1 MFKQFSRSERRQLL
15 YIGVF
20 LVVLVLLWVLIA
32 PKKSALH
39 LVKAKQELEAIQVE
53 NKRLEEEND
62 VLRKEID
69 RLKHDPTYFE
79 EKARKEYGLLKKN
92 EMLYKFDKKK

>member
-20 LVVLVLLWVLIA
+20 LVVLILLWVLIA

-69 RLKHDPTYFE
+69 RLKHDPTYLE

-92 EMLYKFDKKK
+92 EMLYKFEKK

>member
-1 MFKQFSRSERRQLL
+1 MFKKFSRSERRQLL

-20 LVVLVLLWVLIA
+20 LIVLVLLWVLIA
-32 PKKSALH
+32 PKKSTLH
-39 LVKAKQELEAIQVE
+39 LLLTQKKLAVIQVE
-53 NKRLEEEND
+53 NKRLEEENAI
-62 VLRKEID
+62 LREEID
-69 RLKHDPTYFE
+69 RLKHDPTYLE

>member
-1 MFKQFSRSERRQLL
+1 MFKQFSHAEKRQLI

-20 LVVLVLLWVLIA
+20 LIVLLLLWVLIA

-39 LVKAKQELEAIQVE
+39 LLQAQKKLEAIQAA
-53 NKRLEEEND
+53 NTKLEEENKS
-62 VLRKEID
+62 LRQEID
-69 RLKHDPTYFE
+69 RLKHDPTYLE

-92 EMLYKFDKKK
+92 EMIYKFDKKK

>member
-1 MFKQFSRSERRQLL
+1 MFKQFSPVDKKRFL
-15 YIGVF
+15 YIGIF
-20 LVVLVLLWVLIA
+20 LIVLVLLWVLIA

-39 LVKAKQELEAIQVE
+39 LIMAKQELEAIQAE
-53 NKRLEEEND
+53 NNRLEEENAI
-62 VLRKEID
+62 LREEID
-69 RLKHDPTYFE
+69 KLKHDPAYLE

>member
-1 MFKQFSRSERRQLL
+1 MLKQFSRSERRQLL

-20 LVVLVLLWVLIA
+20 LVVLVLFWVLIA

-39 LVKAKQELEAIQVE
+39 LVKAKQELEAIQAE

-69 RLKHDPTYFE
+69 RLKHDPTYLE

-92 EMLYKFDKKK
+92 EMLYKFEKK

>member
-39 LVKAKQELEAIQVE
+39 LLQTQQELETIQAE
-53 NKRLEEEND
+53 NKRLEEENE

-69 RLKHDPTYFE
+69 RLKHDPTYLE

>member
-1 MFKQFSRSERRQLL
+1 MFKQFSHAEKRQLI

-20 LVVLVLLWVLIA
+20 LTVLLLLWVLIA

-39 LVKAKQELEAIQVE
+39 LLQAQKKLEAIQAA
-53 NKRLEEEND
+53 NTKLEEENKS
-62 VLRKEID
+62 LRQEID
-69 RLKHDPTYFE
+69 RLKHDPTYLE

-92 EMLYKFDKKK
+92 EMIYKFDKKK

>member
-20 LVVLVLLWVLIA
+20 LVVLILLWVLIA

-39 LVKAKQELEAIQVE
+39 LVKAKQELEAIQAE
-53 NKRLEEEND
+53 NKRLEEENE
-62 VLRKEID
+62 VLREEID
-69 RLKHDPTYFE
+69 RLKHDPTYLE

-92 EMLYKFDKKK
+92 EMLYKFEKK

>member
-1 MFKQFSRSERRQLL
+1 MFKQFSRAERRQLL

-32 PKKSALH
+32 PQKSALH
-39 LVKAKQELEAIQVE
+39 LVQAQKKLEVIQAE
-53 NKRLEEEND
+53 NKRLEEENE
-62 VLRKEID
+62 VLRKKID
-69 RLKHDPTYFE
+69 RLKHDPTYLE

-92 EMLYKFDKKK
+92 EMLYKFEKK

>member
-1 MFKQFSRSERRQLL
+1 MFKQFSSAEKKQLL

-20 LVVLVLLWVLIA
+20 LAVLVLLWILIA
-32 PKKSALH
+32 PQKSALH
-39 LVKAKQELEAIQVE
+39 LLQFQKKLEAIQVE

-69 RLKHDPTYFE
+69 RLKHDTTYLE

>member
-1 MFKQFSRSERRQLL
+1 MFKQFSRAERKQLL

-20 LVVLVLLWVLIA
+20 FVVLILLWVLIA

-39 LVKAKQELEAIQVE
+39 LLQAQKELEAIQVE

-69 RLKHDPTYFE
+69 RLKHDPTYLE

>member
-20 LVVLVLLWVLIA
+20 LVVLILLWVLIA

-39 LVKAKQELEAIQVE
+39 LVKANQELEAIQFE
-53 NKRLEEEND
+53 NKRLEEENE
-62 VLRKEID
+62 VLREEID
-69 RLKHDPTYFE
+69 RLKHDPTYLE

-92 EMLYKFDKKK
+92 EMLYKFEKK